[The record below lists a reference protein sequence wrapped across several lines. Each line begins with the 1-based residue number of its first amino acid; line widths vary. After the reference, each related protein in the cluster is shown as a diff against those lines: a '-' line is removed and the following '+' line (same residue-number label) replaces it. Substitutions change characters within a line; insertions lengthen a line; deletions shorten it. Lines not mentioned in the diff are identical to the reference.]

1 VVVSTAASPAEPAG
15 ELTRTSNISD
25 AITATQAS
33 NTSRPRAVLL
43 RAGRGS
49 ADRAKAS
56 SRADQARS
64 SESLIMDLL

>member
-15 ELTRTSNISD
+15 DVKRFSNISD

-33 NTSRPRAVLL
+33 NTSRMRAVLR

-49 ADRAKAS
+49 ADRAKAV
-56 SRADQARS
+56 SRAG
-64 SESLIMDLL
+64 